1 MVLIFLSLL
10 SSFMPEYNMYR
21 VLHSMHASY
30 SEVCDFIT
38 YLKPR
43 RIVPCVV
50 PVGDASLSN
59 VIRRLKMLLP
69 QSEVQETKQ
78 PSELKPQL
86 PLSVR
91 SSMAANCGNC
101 SRKRGRET
109 EEHCKIE
116 DCDSDSCDSGSSDDT
131 IDEFV
136 SSEDISQQRKKPNS
150 FTKSTTDNVAL
161 LSAKHLGLP
170 SMLAIR
176 YSSAIGRPNTRKA
189 TENGDELKCY
199 IGETSSARSSGS
211 VTVGS
216 LQQMSLELSEEELS
230 LEDKTSSVSVANAGH
245 STHVKKQSNVE
256 NETTKLD
263 KSDKIEADNHR
274 TDLLQQPSLDLSLEA
289 GFPSRLPTG
298 LGKGE
303 SSGLMRSNERGSGE
317 LPSDGEEWHLR
328 FDGSSENSNSSLGD
342 KKVTDFKVE
351 NTKATDDQQNEH
363 ATPKVDNTIVTP
375 PTKRRKTSKERKKTG
390 KSRKKRSHHHRHHR
404 NHRDHSDRRDHGDHK
419 DDRERHTDLLTPVE
433 GDTMTSATP
442 RKLFHGDN
450 SDNKKESPR
459 QRKRS
464 RGSEVERD
472 LKSIKEENIVIDLT
486 QDDEITQT
494 KPDITGST
502 KVDDDVQKEESPTQG
517 QPHQCPDIKNT
528 DHQLTEIRTLIP
540 ILEPNLEDAEADSDI
555 TFCEEGSE
563 HCSILGSPC
572 YLPPTPGRENVSSI
586 LKRKSIAFSE

>member
-1 MVLIFLSLL
+1 
-10 SSFMPEYNMYR
+10 
-21 VLHSMHASY
+21 
-30 SEVCDFIT
+30 
-38 YLKPR
+38 
-43 RIVPCVV
+43 
-50 PVGDASLSN
+50 
-59 VIRRLKMLLP
+59 MLLP

-78 PSELKPQL
+78 PSELKPQA

-91 SSMAANCGNC
+91 SSMAASRGNL

-109 EEHCKIE
+109 EERCKIE

-136 SSEDISQQRKKPNS
+136 SSEDVSQQRKTPKS
-150 FTKSTTDNVAL
+150 FAKSTTENVAL

-176 YSSAIGRPNTRKA
+176 YSSAIGRPNTRKT
-189 TENGDELKCY
+189 TENGGELKCY
-199 IGETSSARSSGS
+199 VGETSSARSSGS

-230 LEDKTSSVSVANAGH
+230 LEDKTASVSVANAGH
-245 STHVKKQSNVE
+245 STHVKKQSNV
-256 NETTKLD
+256 D
-263 KSDKIEADNHR
+263 KSDKIEADNDR
-274 TDLLQQPSLDLSLEA
+274 TDLLQQPSLDLSLEG
-289 GFPSRLPTG
+289 GFSSRLPTG

-328 FDGSSENSNSSLGD
+328 FDGSSENSNCSLGD
-342 KKVTDFKVE
+342 KKVTDNKVE
-351 NTKATDDQQNEH
+351 NTKGTDGQQSEH
-363 ATPKVDNTIVTP
+363 TTPKVDNNIIVTP
-375 PTKRRKTSKERKKTG
+375 PTKRRKTSKERKKTS
-390 KSRKKRSHHHRHHR
+390 KSRKKRSHHHKHHR
-404 NHRDHSDRRDHGDHK
+404 NHRDHSDHRDHK

-459 QRKRS
+459 QHKRS
-464 RGSEVERD
+464 RGSKD

-486 QDDEITQT
+486 QDDEITLT
-494 KPDITGST
+494 KADITGST
-502 KVDDDVQKEESPTQG
+502 KVDDDVQKGESPTQG
-517 QPHQCPDIKNT
+517 QPRQCPDIKNT
-528 DHQLTEIRTLIP
+528 DHQLTEIRTLNP

-563 HCSILGSPC
+563 HYSILGSPC